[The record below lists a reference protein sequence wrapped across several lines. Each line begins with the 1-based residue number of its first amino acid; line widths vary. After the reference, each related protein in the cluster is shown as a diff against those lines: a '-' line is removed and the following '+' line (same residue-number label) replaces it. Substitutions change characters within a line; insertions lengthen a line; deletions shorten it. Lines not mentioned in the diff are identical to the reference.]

1 MYLPGFGHLREPA
14 NRFKQIKPDEKI
26 CFRHATCWLPQYT
39 WEDIYAF
46 SKEAIEKYQEFIESA
61 AHLIMEFSNQDLDYK
76 IWEML
81 SLP

>member
-39 WEDIYAF
+39 REEIYAF
-46 SKEAIEKYQEFIESA
+46 SKPGSQVKC
-61 AHLIMEFSNQDLDYK
+61 
-76 IWEML
+76 
-81 SLP
+81 